1 MSLYLE
7 WIKLDIFFNYFLDEQ
22 WIHSALVRG
31 GSVGSQEPTKFWKSL
46 SLNVWDGM
54 IWNPGN
60 PHTRIPKKGPVH
72 DFLFHFIYLKILFED
87 LVWRSCLKILFED
100 FIQYKGHYREK
111 KLWLKLIN
119 SKELKALLLKT
130 REFWMKN
137 DIISS
142 PFLILKIYFEDLF
155 WRYILSIL
163 KQHPSNLQ
171 NIRLCQDANVI
182 PQVK

>member
-1 MSLYLE
+1 MIIRSGYTAPLLEGVLWIPRNPLNFGNHYHWMSGMVWYGTQETHTPEFLTRARYMT
-7 WIKLDIFFNYFLDEQ
+7 FYF
-22 WIHSALVRG
+22 ISF
-31 GSVGSQEPTKFWKSL
+31 T
-46 SLNVWDGM
+46 
-54 IWNPGN
+54 
-60 PHTRIPKKGPVH
+60 
-72 DFLFHFIYLKILFED
+72 
-87 LVWRSCLKILFED
+87 WRSCLKILFQD

-130 REFWMKN
+130 RGFWMKN

-155 WRYILSIL
+155 WKYILSVL

-171 NIRLCQDANVI
+171 ILISDY
-182 PQVK
+182 VKMPIWWY